1 MDYRTSTLRLIEL
14 VEVNNMLAKYPF
26 EIPKNRPLSRR
37 EIAQALR
44 WAIEAELDAISF
56 YEQLAEHIEDERIK
70 HILLDVANEEKEHF
84 GEFLAALLEV
94 DGELAKYMKEGFEE
108 VEEETGIKVKL

>member
-1 MDYRTSTLRLIEL
+1 
-14 VEVNNMLAKYPF
+14 MLAEKPF
-26 EIPKNRPLSRR
+26 LVNREKPLSKR

-56 YEQLAEHIEDERIK
+56 YEQLAELIEDERIK
-70 HILLDVANEEKEHF
+70 HIFYDVANEEKEHV

-94 DGELAKYMKEGFEE
+94 DEELVKYMKEGFEE
-108 VEEETGIKVKL
+108 VEEETGIKVEL

>member
-1 MDYRTSTLRLIEL
+1 
-14 VEVNNMLAKYPF
+14 MLAKYPF
-26 EIPKNRPLSRR
+26 ELPKDRKLSKR

-56 YEQLAEHIEDERIK
+56 YEQLAEHIDDERIK
-70 HILLDVANEEKEHF
+70 HIFYDVANEEKEHF
-84 GEFLAALLEV
+84 GEFLAALFEV

-108 VEEETGIKVKL
+108 VEEETGINVKL

>member
-1 MDYRTSTLRLIEL
+1 
-14 VEVNNMLAKYPF
+14 MLAKYPF
-26 EIPKNRPLSRR
+26 ELPKDRKLSKR

-56 YEQLAEHIEDERIK
+56 YEQLAEHIDDERIK
-70 HILLDVANEEKEHF
+70 HIFYDVANEEKEHF
-84 GEFLAALLEV
+84 GEFLAALFEV
-94 DGELAKYMKEGFEE
+94 DDELAKYMEEGFEE

>member
-1 MDYRTSTLRLIEL
+1 
-14 VEVNNMLAKYPF
+14 MLAEKPYL
-26 EIPKNRPLSRR
+26 INREKTLSKK

-56 YEQLAEHIEDERIK
+56 YEQLAELIEDKRIK
-70 HILLDVANEEKEHF
+70 HVFYDVANEEKEHV

-94 DGELAKYMKEGFEE
+94 DPELGKYMKEGFEE
-108 VEEETGIKVKL
+108 VEEETGIKVDL

>member
-1 MDYRTSTLRLIEL
+1 
-14 VEVNNMLAKYPF
+14 MLAEKPYLLGR
-26 EIPKNRPLSRR
+26 EKPLSKR

-56 YEQLAEHIEDERIK
+56 YEQLAELIEDERIK
-70 HILLDVANEEKEHF
+70 HIFYDVANEEKEHI

-94 DGELAKYMKEGFEE
+94 DEELVKYMKEGFEE
-108 VEEETGIKVKL
+108 VEEETGIKVEL

>member
-1 MDYRTSTLRLIEL
+1 
-14 VEVNNMLAKYPF
+14 MLAKYPF
-26 EIPKNRPLSRR
+26 DLPKDRPFSKK

-56 YEQLAEHIEDERIK
+56 YEQLAELIEDERIK
-70 HILLDVANEEKEHF
+70 HIFYDVANEEKEHV

-94 DGELAKYMKEGFEE
+94 DPELLRYMREGFDE
-108 VEEETGIKVKL
+108 VEEETGIKVEL

>member
-1 MDYRTSTLRLIEL
+1 
-14 VEVNNMLAKYPF
+14 MLAEKPYLLGR
-26 EIPKNRPLSRR
+26 EKPLSKR

-56 YEQLAEHIEDERIK
+56 YEQLAELVEDERIK
-70 HILLDVANEEKEHF
+70 HIFYDVANEEKEHV

-94 DGELAKYMKEGFEE
+94 DEELVKYMKEGFEE
-108 VEEETGIKVKL
+108 VEEETGIKVEL